1 MAKNNPHNIQI
12 GQILYD
18 YNMKEYTVESIGNK
32 YLTISKMRNKV
43 ELDTL
48 QIVTQYQ
55 SKKLYADKEQLIRTK
70 RQSSL
75 LRNLKNG
82 IMYCN
87 ETKYSLEQLEQVSAI
102 LGLPEPHTQH

>member
-87 ETKYSLEQLEQVSAI
+87 ETKYSLEQLEQVSEI